1 MAKVKN
7 IVAFC
12 SYCGTERTLELVK
25 EAFKEEGETKRWGK
39 CKKCKQMIMID
50 LSAIKDNSV
59 SLDDLQS
66 DDAIEYSP
74 TKTFDVGNVIYH
86 KGWEDLGRVTSK
98 EVLSNGQ
105 KSITVDFQKSGTKK
119 LIESILKQNQQSEVN

>member
-1 MAKVKN
+1 MAKIKN
-7 IVAFC
+7 IDAFC

-25 EAFKEEGETKRWGK
+25 DAFKEEGENKRWGK

-50 LSAIKDNSV
+50 LSSVKDKSV
-59 SLDDLQS
+59 SLDDLET

-74 TKTFDVGNVIYH
+74 TKTFEVGNVIFH
-86 KGWEDLGRVTSK
+86 KGWEDFGKITNK
-98 EVLSNGQ
+98 EILSNGQ